1 MKQVRP
7 RCFERSIDGKTIE
20 KCILRNEKKFHFSR
34 HVMNARRVFKR
45 DLAIDRR
52 KSFVPS
58 CFLIVPS
65 STFVLTIERRRH
77 CFPSYRNLSIL
88 FHRDKKINLWLVVSR
103 KLARSIL
110 RSFERMK
117 NQRSLG
123 KTTTWEEFL
132 ENLFQR

>member
-7 RCFERSIDGKTIE
+7 RCFERSIDGNTIE
-20 KCILRNEKKFHFSR
+20 KCILKWKKISR

-110 RSFERMK
+110 RSFKRMK